1 MSDIIEASEP
11 VPKFLT
17 ECDTMKLYIG
27 ENLKKFRMEKNVPL
41 EMVAEYLGVTYQA
54 VSRWE
59 NGVSHT

>member
-1 MSDIIEASEP
+1 
-11 VPKFLT
+11 
-17 ECDTMKLYIG
+17 MKLYIG